1 MTCKPLQGRS
11 IAGLRGAVAALLIAF
26 VSAGCASFSDIT
38 PGDSAQSVADRV
50 GKPITVWKNSDGSE
64 LWQYPQGYYA
74 TQTFILT
81 LDPDQRVR
89 EIHQALS
96 EPYFSRVQAGMS
108 RDDVFRL
115 LGRPREIWYFGAR
128 DEETWT
134 WRYWEAAYM
143 FFNVLF
149 DRTQGT
155 VRSVQRLQ
163 EVPPPS
169 GGMSRN

>member
-1 MTCKPLQGRS
+1 MSAHLRV
-11 IAGLRGAVAALLIAF
+11 IALAL
-26 VSAGCASFSDIT
+26 VCVTAGCASFSSIA
-38 PGDSAQSVADRV
+38 PGDSAQSVAERL
-50 GKPITVWKNSDGSE
+50 GKPVTVWKNSDGSE

-74 TQTFILT
+74 TQTFMIT
-81 LDPDQRVR
+81 VSADQRVR
-89 EIHQALS
+89 EVHQALS

-108 RDDVFRL
+108 RDDVYRL
-115 LGRPREIWYFGAR
+115 LGRPREVWYFPPR

-134 WRYWEAAYM
+134 WRYYETTYM

-155 VRSVQRLQ
+155 VRTVQRLD

-169 GGMSRN
+169 GGMGRF